1 MRWGALLAAAA
12 IGAIAQQNDE
22 VRVSGHPYTPP
33 QLHLT
38 AQTSLVELEVV
49 VRDSRGQSV
58 GGLKQDDF
66 EILDEGKP
74 RGVAAF
80 SVVTRASLQAAM
92 APAAGNN
99 PSAPAAVPQAPPARS
114 TLLFFDDLHEGPGDL
129 QRTQAAARR
138 FIRDGMGPGAR
149 AAVYASSDGMKLDF
163 TSDSD
168 ALLGAIGKL
177 RSHQRVSENG
187 LQPCPRI
194 TPYQAFLI
202 DNNLSVDALNAA
214 VQEAQQCVNA
224 APSDDTTKGAQ
235 AMQKGRNPS
244 LLTTMNVN
252 PAVIGVRAQAT
263 ATWQQSRADTV
274 NAFDA
279 VRNALGLLSRAP
291 GTRVLLMVSTGFLT
305 GMMEVDRA
313 NAIDAAIHAGIVI
326 NSIDAKGLWSEA
338 PDRGLGQ
345 TAQTTG
351 VLPHATFMFE
361 NTTIGSRNDAVNEVM
376 QDFASGTGGLF
387 FHNNNDLVGGF
398 AQLGAVPA
406 TTYLLAFHPDEG
418 AAGKYHR
425 LKVRLA
431 AKSDHYV
438 QTRPGYFASSGGES
452 ADGKTDVR
460 PLDTQVQATGV
471 LADIPVQVTTRV
483 GKTEKGDPAVSTL
496 IHVDIS
502 PLKFAQRGDRHVQ
515 RLSFVGVLLDGSG
528 KMLVAK
534 EGAMDLAL
542 KDETLA
548 KLTASGMNAGLT
560 FPAPPGTYR
569 VRVVVQEA
577 EGRMA
582 AQNFPVEIPK

>member
-1 MRWGALLAAAA
+1 MLAIAAMGAV
-12 IGAIAQQNDE
+12 AQQNDE
-22 VRVSGHPYTPP
+22 VHVSGRPYTPP

-38 AQTSLVELEVV
+38 AQTSLVQLEVV
-49 VRDSRGQSV
+49 VRDPRGQSV

-74 RGVAAF
+74 RGVSAF
-80 SVVTRASLQAAM
+80 SVVTRASIQAAM
-92 APAAGNN
+92 APAAAGNN
-99 PSAPAAVPQAPPARS
+99 PGAPAATPQAPPVRS
-114 TLLFFDDLHEGPGDL
+114 TLLFFDDLHEGPGEL

-138 FIRDGMGPGAR
+138 FVRDGMGPGAR
-149 AAVYASSDGMKLDF
+149 AAIYASSDGIKLDF
-163 TSDSD
+163 TADSD
-168 ALLGAIGKL
+168 ALLAAIGKL

-214 VQEAQQCVNA
+214 VQEAQQCANA
-224 APSDDTTKGAQ
+224 APSDDTPNSPNQRVT
-235 AMQKGRNPS
+235 GRNPS

-263 ATWQQSRADTV
+263 ATWQQSRADAS
-274 NAFDA
+274 NSLDA

-305 GMMEVDRA
+305 GMMDVDRA
-313 NAIDAAIHAGIVI
+313 TAIDAAIHAGIVI

-338 PDRGLGQ
+338 PERGFGQ
-345 TAQTTG
+345 EAQTTG

-361 NTTIGSRNDAVNEVM
+361 NSSIGSRNDAVNEVM
-376 QDFASGTGGLF
+376 QEFASGTGGLF

-398 AQLGAVPA
+398 AQLGAVPE
-406 TTYLLAFHPDEG
+406 TTYLLAFRPDEG
-418 AAGKYHR
+418 AAGKYHK

-431 AKSDHYV
+431 AKNDDYV
-438 QTRPGYFASSGGES
+438 QTRPGYFAPSGAVS

-460 PLDTQVQATGV
+460 PLDAEVQASGV
-471 LADIPVQVTTRV
+471 LADIPVRVTTRV
-483 GKTEKGDPAVSTL
+483 GKTDKGDTAVSTL
-496 IHVDIS
+496 IHVDIA

-528 KMLVAK
+528 KMLAAK

-542 KDETLA
+542 KDDTLA

-560 FPAPPGTYR
+560 FPVPPGAYR
-569 VRVVVQEA
+569 VRVVVQDA
-577 EGRMA
+577 EGKMA
-582 AQNFPVEIPK
+582 AQNLAVEIPK